1 MPIIGT
7 MINMK
12 TTSELSQLGPLEQ
25 LRTEKLAR
33 RVVQLV
39 IGLSFFGV
47 SMAMMIRGN
56 LGLAPWDVLHVGL
69 SRYFSMGFGWVVIGV
84 SFVVLLLW
92 IPLREIPGVETIA
105 NAVIIGAV
113 ADFALRVLGTPER
126 SEEHTSELQSLMRN

>member
-1 MPIIGT
+1 
-7 MINMK
+7 MK
-12 TTSELSQLGPLEQ
+12 TTAEFAQVGPLDKCG
-25 LRTEKLAR
+25 RGKLAR

-56 LGLAPWDVLHVGL
+56 LGLAPRDVLHVGL

-92 IPLREIPGVETIA
+92 IPLREIPGVGTIA

-113 ADFALRVLGTPER
+113 ADRKSTRLN
-126 SEEHTSELQSLMRN
+126 SSH